1 KNVKEVNIGDA
12 VEGDVSTA
20 HGEVSTVVEEPS
32 NGRMIAEMDHD
43 VDVVLE
49 DVKKDDKEV
58 ADVVKDVQKSAQD
71 QGRIAES
78 QIEIYK
84 IDLDHANKDLSMQE
98 DETEPAEVQEVVDVV
113 TTSKLITK
121 VVTAASET
129 ITAASTNLTAVE
141 A

>member
-1 KNVKEVNIGDA
+1 MD
-12 VEGDVSTA
+12 DVF
-20 HGEVSTVVEEPS
+20 
-32 NGRMIAEMDHD
+32 NQGRMIAEMDHD

-49 DVKKDDKEV
+49 DVKKDDKKV
-58 ADVVKDVQKSAQD
+58 ADVVKDVQESAQD